1 MKLEVSELIDRP
13 AATVF
18 DFIGVE
24 HVANHPRWDPMLQLE
39 QVTDGPIGVGTV
51 LRRHHTHFGEPVD
64 GVMECV
70 EFDPPRAIGFL
81 IHDGPVEMNG
91 RMSVEP
97 AGGDRSVLT
106 ITAEMPGLDGP
117 LDSRPVEESAR
128 RIKQLVESEK

>member
-1 MKLEVSELIDRP
+1 MKLEVSEVIDRP

-24 HVANHPRWDPMLQLE
+24 HVVNHPRWDLMLQLE
-39 QVTDGPIGVGTV
+39 QMTDGPIGVGTV
-51 LRRHHTHFGEPVD
+51 FRRRHTHFGEPAD

-81 IHDGPVEMNG
+81 IHDGAVELSG

-97 AGGDRSVLT
+97 DGPNRRVLT
-106 ITAEMPGLDGP
+106 ITADMPGMDGQ
-117 LDSRPVEESAR
+117 LDSGPIQESAR
-128 RIKQLVESEK
+128 RIKQLVESER

>member
-18 DFIGVE
+18 DFIGVA
-24 HVANHPRWDPMLQLE
+24 HVVNHPRWDPLLQLE

-51 LRRHHTHFGEPVD
+51 VRRRHTHFGEPVD

-70 EFDPPRAIGFL
+70 EYDPPRVIGFV
-81 IHDGPVEMNG
+81 IHDGPVEMSG

-97 AGGDRSVLT
+97 DGPDRSVLT
-106 ITAEMPGLDGP
+106 ITAEMPGPDGP

-128 RIKQLVESEK
+128 KIKQLVESER